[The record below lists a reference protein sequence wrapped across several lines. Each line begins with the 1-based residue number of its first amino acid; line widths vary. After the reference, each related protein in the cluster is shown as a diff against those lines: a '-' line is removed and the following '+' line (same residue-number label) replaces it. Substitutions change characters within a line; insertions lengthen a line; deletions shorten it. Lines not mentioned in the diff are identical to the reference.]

1 MLESNVS
8 KSTLTYTQVADIP
21 AVYTSVQ
28 VEGMQEILRALIIK
42 IKLSAMEL
50 SVKLGASTPRRFWS
64 GD

>member
-8 KSTLTYTQVADIP
+8 KRTLTYTQVADIP

-50 SVKLGASTPRRFWS
+50 SVKLGASTPRRF
-64 GD
+64 